1 MLDWIIVFVAV
12 LGLGIGWLRER
23 SARLRERAWAESER
37 EAANDA
43 LATERQRIY
52 DDLHDDLGARL
63 LQLVYEASTP
73 QQADLARAALQDLRD
88 VVSRSRG
95 APGTLEDVLSDI
107 RREAA
112 QRLGAI
118 GAELRWE
125 QPDTLPDHRL
135 PHDRALHLYRIVR
148 EAITNAL
155 RHAPGRRIR
164 VRVRVAESSLDVE
177 LTDDGHAGPP
187 TDASAGRGL
196 SSMQQRAQQL
206 DGEIAW
212 LPGTEGGTKVLLTM
226 PLATP
231 ERS

>member
-1 MLDWIIVFVAV
+1 MLDWIIVFVSV
-12 LGLGIGWLRER
+12 LGLGIGWMRER
-23 SARLRERAWAESER
+23 SARLRERAYA
-37 EAANDA
+37 EAAREDA
-43 LATERQRIY
+43 QEAIETERQRIY

-63 LQLVYEASTP
+63 LQLVYEATTP

-125 QPDTLPDHRL
+125 QPESLPQHRL

-155 RHAPGRRIR
+155 RHAPGRRLR
-164 VRVRVAESSLDVE
+164 VRVRGGDTSLDVE
-177 LTDDGHAGPP
+177 LTDDGVAGPP
-187 TDASAGRGL
+187 TDATSGRGL
-196 SSMQQRAQQL
+196 ASMQERAHQL

-212 LPGTEGGTKVLLTM
+212 LPGTEGGTKVLLTI
-226 PLATP
+226 PLSPP
-231 ERS
+231 EPP